1 MKKKLVSILLAVAT
15 VAGTCGAPAM
25 AVFAEEGTETVA
37 ETEAVEDAEE
47 ETLRQLR
54 MQMLK
59 MQTARTLMRKM
70 QTKRMTRTMFPMS
83 IPPLLLKSI
92 IPSWVSST
100 ACTAKQKRRPTFPR
114 DMP

>member
-47 ETLRQLR
+47 ENADEADAEDADARGRQ
-54 MQMLK
+54 
-59 MQTARTLMRKM
+59 TRKTM
-70 QTKRMTRTMFPMS
+70 MRTMFPMS

>member
-47 ETLRQLR
+47 ENADEADAEDADAED
-54 MQMLK
+54 
-59 MQTARTLMRKM
+59 ARRG
-70 QTKRMTRTMFPMS
+70 
-83 IPPLLLKSI
+83 
-92 IPSWVSST
+92 
-100 ACTAKQKRRPTFPR
+100 RR
-114 DMP
+114 

>member
-47 ETLRQLR
+47 
-54 MQMLK
+54 
-59 MQTARTLMRKM
+59 
-70 QTKRMTRTMFPMS
+70 
-83 IPPLLLKSI
+83 
-92 IPSWVSST
+92 
-100 ACTAKQKRRPTFPR
+100 
-114 DMP
+114 

>member
-37 ETEAVEDAEE
+37 RPKPLRMQRKK
-47 ETLRQLR
+47 TLRQLR

-83 IPPLLLKSI
+83 TPPLPKSFT
-92 IPSWVSST
+92 IPSWASFT
-100 ACTAKQKRRPTFPR
+100 AFTAMQKRRPTFPR
-114 DMP
+114 DTL